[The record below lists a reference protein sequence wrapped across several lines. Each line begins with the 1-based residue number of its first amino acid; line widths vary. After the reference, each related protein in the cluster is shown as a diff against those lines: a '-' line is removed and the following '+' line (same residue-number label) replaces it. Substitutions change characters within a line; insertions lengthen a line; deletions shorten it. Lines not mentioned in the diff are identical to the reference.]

1 MLFLFFLA
9 AGMVSTGCFFV
20 GFWLGRRGDLPKEVP
35 ERGPEVS
42 RLDVILHNLEAY
54 DGTAAGQVDVPGG
67 SV

>member
-1 MLFLFFLA
+1 MLFLFLLA

-20 GFWLGRRGDLPKEVP
+20 GFWLGRRGDLPKEAP
-35 ERGPEVS
+35 ERGSEVT

-67 SV
+67 RV

>member
-1 MLFLFFLA
+1 MLFLFLLA

-20 GFWLGRRGDLPKEVP
+20 GFWLGRRGGSGGLEPEGVP
-35 ERGPEVS
+35 ERS

-67 SV
+67 RV